1 MSKFDAMTPEEI
13 GQLFPIEV
21 VPYDERWPQL
31 FMAEAALVSGV
42 LGDEVCT
49 IEHIGSTAV
58 PWLAAKPIIDSLL
71 LVKKLDS
78 RAKQQLIEQLRPLG
92 YENMTNAETELTMEF
107 GKGYDV
113 DNPLRQKYHLHVEQV
128 EAMPSP
134 KTIFRDRL
142 RSSRVLREKYTK
154 LKHELAQQY
163 RHNRVLPL
171 SGRSAKPLLPQREF
185 ALLWVTTKTIL

>member
-21 VPYDERWPQL
+21 IPYDERWPQL
-31 FMAEAALVSGV
+31 FMAEAARVGGTLS
-42 LGDEVCT
+42 DEVRT

-58 PWLAAKPIIDSLL
+58 PGLAAKPIIDSLL
-71 LVKKLDS
+71 LVNKLDS
-78 RAKQQLIEQLRPLG
+78 RAKQRLTEQLRPLG
-92 YENMTNAETELTMEF
+92 YENMTNTETELTMEF

-113 DNPLRQKYHLHVEQV
+113 EDPLRQKYHLHVEQV

-134 KTIFRDRL
+134 KIIFRDRL

-163 RHNRVLPL
+163 RHNREAYTAGKAAFVRRA
-171 SGRSAKPLLPQREF
+171 SQIFNR
-185 ALLWVTTKTIL
+185 

>member
-21 VPYDERWPQL
+21 VPYAERWQQL
-31 FMAEAALVSGV
+31 FMAEAARVSDA
-42 LGDEVCT
+42 LGDEVCA

-58 PWLAAKPIIDSLL
+58 PGLAAKPIIDSLL

-78 RAKQQLIEQLRPLG
+78 RAKQRLIEKLRPLG

-113 DNPLRQKYHLHVEQV
+113 DDPLRQKYHLHVEQA

-134 KTIFRDRL
+134 KIIFRDRL
-142 RSSRVLREKYTK
+142 RSSPVLREKYTK

-163 RHNRVLPL
+163 RHNREAYTAGKAAFVRKVISNLFP
-171 SGRSAKPLLPQREF
+171 S
-185 ALLWVTTKTIL
+185 T

>member
-1 MSKFDAMTPEEI
+1 MSTFDAMAPEEI

-21 VPYDERWPQL
+21 VPYDERWQQL
-31 FMAEAALVSGV
+31 FMAEAARVSGM
-42 LGDEVCT
+42 LGDEVRA

-58 PWLAAKPIIDSLL
+58 PGLAVKPIIDSLL
-71 LVKKLDS
+71 LVNKLDS
-78 RAKQQLIEQLRPLG
+78 RAKQRLIEQLRPLG

-113 DNPLRQKYHLHVEQV
+113 DDPLRQKYHLYVEQA

-134 KTIFRDRL
+134 KIIFRDHL

-163 RHNRVLPL
+163 RHNREAHTAGKAAFV
-171 SGRSAKPLLPQREF
+171 RSVSDLQSLR
-185 ALLWVTTKTIL
+185 

>member
-1 MSKFDAMTPEEI
+1 MSKFDTMTPEEI

-21 VPYDERWPQL
+21 VPYAERWPQL
-31 FMAEAALVSGV
+31 FMAEAARVSGA
-42 LGDEVCT
+42 LGDEVRT

-58 PWLAAKPIIDSLL
+58 PGLAAKPIIDSLL
-71 LVKKLDS
+71 LVSKLDS
-78 RAKQQLIEQLRPLG
+78 RAKQRLIEKLRPLG

-113 DNPLRQKYHLHVEQV
+113 EDPLRQKYHLHVEQAK
-128 EAMPSP
+128 AMPSP
-134 KTIFRDRL
+134 KIIFRDRL

-163 RHNRVLPL
+163 RHNRESYTAGKAAFVRSVLDL
-171 SGRSAKPLLPQREF
+171 QS
-185 ALLWVTTKTIL
+185 